1 MKMAKFEIGAIVKHR
16 VYPFRG
22 VVFDVDATYS
32 NSNDWWDNI
41 PDEVRPATKDQPF
54 YHLLADN
61 AQSSYV
67 AYVAEQNILLDDK
80 ADPIRHPDV
89 LDFFDGIKDGKYIL
103 SPRSSN

>member
-1 MKMAKFEIGAIVKHR
+1 MKTAKFEIGAIVKHR

-22 VVFDVDATYS
+22 VVFDVDAIYS
-32 NSNDWWDNI
+32 NSDDWWDNI

-54 YHLLADN
+54 YHLLAEN
-61 AQSSYV
+61 GQSAYV

-80 ADPIRHPDV
+80 AEPIRHPDV
-89 LDFFDGIKDGKYIL
+89 LDIFDGIEDGKYIL

>member
-1 MKMAKFEIGAIVKHR
+1 MKTAKFVIGAIVKHR

-32 NSNDWWDNI
+32 NSDDWWDNI

-54 YHLLADN
+54 YHLLAEN
-61 AQSSYV
+61 GQSAYV

-80 ADPIRHPDV
+80 AEPIRHPDV
-89 LDFFDGIKDGKYIL
+89 LDIFDGIEGGKYIF